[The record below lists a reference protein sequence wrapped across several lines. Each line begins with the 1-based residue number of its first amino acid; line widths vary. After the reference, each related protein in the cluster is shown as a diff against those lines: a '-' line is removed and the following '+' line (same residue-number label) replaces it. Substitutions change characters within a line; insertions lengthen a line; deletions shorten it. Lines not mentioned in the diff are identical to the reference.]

1 MKKTQASAVLAL
13 GIAVVTPFRAQA
25 QAFASPFVPPVHLA
39 QDAMSASDAATLQ
52 AHQSDLVQAA
62 RIYGYNLAEGNWAYE
77 QTLCGAMP
85 GTILLHYLQM
95 FPDGTSSLFTAL
107 VPRQSGRV
115 HIVPV
120 LHRNAAPFVPPAK
133 NPRNYAL
140 FNELVS
146 SEIASKAVAPG
157 GNGLELSVCY
167 AELVGGR
174 TNVPQGSGIRVP
186 IAGAPLATIS
196 ANPKDNVVRVTFA
209 SQQGD
214 STYRVWS
221 VTFSKTGRVIGAD
234 SEDHTV
240 FAPKASPQRPSA
252 VATTTEQS
260 DQGQQAKEQT
270 PQPGVP
276 VQGAP
281 ADARSKTDDE
291 NQQVAASMAPTSVVS
306 KDHPAEQPSE
316 PGWKQ
321 MPHPAEPAATVIAP
335 APPPPEKTI
344 PMPPDPEDQAA
355 Q

>member
-13 GIAVVTPFRAQA
+13 GIGIVTPFRAKA
-25 QAFASPFVPPVHLA
+25 QVLASPYVPPVHLA

-52 AHQSDLVQAA
+52 AHQSDVIQAA
-62 RIYGYNLAEGNWAYE
+62 RIYGYNLGEGNWAYE

-115 HIVPV
+115 RIVPV
-120 LHRNAAPFVPPAK
+120 LHRNASPFVPPPK

-140 FNELVS
+140 FNELVP
-146 SEIASKAVAPG
+146 SEVASKAVAPG

-209 SQQGD
+209 SQQAD
-214 STYRVWS
+214 STYRLWS
-221 VTFSKTGRVIGAD
+221 VTFSKAGRVVGAD

-240 FAPKASPQRPSA
+240 FAPKASPPQPSA

-260 DQGQQAKEQT
+260 DQGQQVKEQT
-270 PQPGVP
+270 PQPGAS
-276 VQGAP
+276 VQAALP
-281 ADARSKTDDE
+281 DALSKTE
-291 NQQVAASMAPTSVVS
+291 NQQVAASTTQTSVIS
-306 KDHPAEQPSE
+306 KDHPSEQAPE
-316 PGWKQ
+316 PGWKL

-335 APPPPEKTI
+335 APPPSEKII
-344 PMPPDPEDQAA
+344 PMPPNPEDQAA